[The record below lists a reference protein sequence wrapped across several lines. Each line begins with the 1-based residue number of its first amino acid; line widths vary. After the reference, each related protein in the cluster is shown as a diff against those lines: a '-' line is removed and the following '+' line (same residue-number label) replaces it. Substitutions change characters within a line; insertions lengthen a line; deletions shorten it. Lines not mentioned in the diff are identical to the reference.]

1 MNRQENTLYVL
12 NELSN
17 IDNMD
22 LEHVEIDVFYESE
35 NGTEGAAQYDMPTI
49 ANMAIEVINT
59 QSKRIAE
66 LEEIAKAV
74 AHIGIDFGYG
84 VYEIET
90 KHIES
95 ARQYFLAKGGA
106 E

>member
-1 MNRQENTLYVL
+1 MNKFRNGDVAYTLAD
-12 NELSN
+12 
-17 IDNMD
+17 IDKM
-22 LEHVEIDVFYESE
+22 
-35 NGTEGAAQYDMPTI
+35 
-49 ANMAIEVINT
+49 IN
-59 QSKRIAE
+59 RIAE

>member
-1 MNRQENTLYVL
+1 VSDFITTKLYA
-12 NELSN
+12 E
-17 IDNMD
+17 IED
-22 LEHVEIDVFYESE
+22 LKD
-35 NGTEGAAQYDMPTI
+35 
-49 ANMAIEVINT
+49 
-59 QSKRIAE
+59 KIAE

>member
-1 MNRQENTLYVL
+1 MSQIKDIISRNTRKNSYTKKTWAEFDENQLSQL
-12 NELSN
+12 N
-17 IDNMD
+17 
-22 LEHVEIDVFYESE
+22 VEGDTMFI
-35 NGTEGAAQYDMPTI
+35 
-49 ANMAIEVINT
+49 
-59 QSKRIAE
+59 RIAE

>member
-1 MNRQENTLYVL
+1 VNTLKRYGVIWVSDTTPITSPMKDGYWTPWYL
-12 NELSN
+12 
-17 IDNMD
+17 
-22 LEHVEIDVFYESE
+22 
-35 NGTEGAAQYDMPTI
+35 AQD
-49 ANMAIEVINT
+49 
-59 QSKRIAE
+59 RIAE